1 VRLLTTL
8 SLQDRFVLKGEKSVT
23 MAPTPGSAFGPG
35 GVGNVRI
42 SYAASLERLH
52 QTLERIGKIM
62 E

>member
-1 VRLLTTL
+1 
-8 SLQDRFVLKGEKSVT
+8 